1 MTPIDP
7 KSGQTNQYEC
17 TRLYRCKYRQE
28 SVTMKKFAV
37 LTLILAL
44 SLCLCF
50 ATAENEGTTV
60 YVTISDGDLEVV
72 RYAVTLSD
80 IDGDEKLTINDALY
94 LAHEAAFEGGAE
106 AGYATAETQ
115 YGLSLSK
122 LWGIENGGSYGYYV
136 NNVGAYSPAD
146 ELKDGDELV
155 AFVYTD
161 LATWSD
167 SFCYFDKTE
176 TEAGEVTLK
185 LSMVGWDANFMPVE
199 MPVAGATITID
210 GEATEYVTGEDGTVT
225 FTVADTA
232 TLISASSETLTL
244 VPPVCVV
251 IK

>member
-1 MTPIDP
+1 
-7 KSGQTNQYEC
+7 
-17 TRLYRCKYRQE
+17 
-28 SVTMKKFAV
+28 MKKFAV

-80 IDGDEKLTINDALY
+80 TDGDEKLTINDALY

-199 MPVAGATITID
+199 LPVAGATITID